1 MDYIYMQKLKNW
13 DESKSWNSTSEQEQ
27 DIISLQSEYNILFPQ
42 SFKEYLLISGEECP
56 AIVQGH
62 GFKYLS
68 KQQQAQYLLKD
79 YNLEH
84 LITKPFW
91 VIATHEDAF
100 WYFHL
105 DEGDN
110 PSIYRLDCGYY
121 GDSPEEYTFGKVADS
136 FQEWIEKAIAF
147 YEEDPENK

>member
-1 MDYIYMQKLKNW
+1 MNLNKLK
-13 DESKSWNSTSEQEQ
+13 SWKETYNRGKGVDLI
-27 DIISLQSEYNILFPQ
+27 DISNLENKYGILFPLLYRE
-42 SFKEYLLISGEECP
+42 FLKESGVYCA
-56 AIVQGH
+56 AIVQSH
-62 GFKYLS
+62 RFEFLDM
-68 KQQQAQYLLKD
+68 KQQQAQHLLKD

-110 PSIYRLDCGYY
+110 PPIYRLDCGYY
-121 GDSPEEYTFGKVADS
+121 GDSPDEYTFGKVADS
-136 FQEWIEKAIAF
+136 FQDWIEKAIAF
-147 YEEDPENK
+147 YEEDPENH